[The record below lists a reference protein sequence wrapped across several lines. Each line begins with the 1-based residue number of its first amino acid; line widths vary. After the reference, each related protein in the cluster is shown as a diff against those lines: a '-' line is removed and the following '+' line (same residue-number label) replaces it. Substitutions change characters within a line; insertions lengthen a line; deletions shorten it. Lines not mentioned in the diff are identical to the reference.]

1 MKRKGFTIVEILA
14 AVVIIAI
21 LSVVVIPNISSYI
34 AISKDE
40 YNKDVKKQMILAG
53 KNYYSENQER
63 LPRDTSEK
71 TMDYIS
77 VQELSTLKYVD
88 NEFVDADDN
97 SCMEKSYVVAA
108 NKGLGIN
115 YYACMI
121 CGDNS
126 YIEEDEEFYCD
137 AVNYI
142 DNNGNSDEDGSGDEG
157 DSEDGESS
165 DGSLTCVV
173 DKETTGY
180 TDDGLYVT
188 LTATSNKED
197 GYITSVY
204 VINKDTKS
212 DEEQL
217 SDADKNKKSVTTTV
231 YFPEYGENDVYA
243 MDNSYNKVKCTT
255 VNYKE
260 PTNTKFNVKQYY
272 VTEEEYESHKNTGFT
287 NQELEELPEYDGTW
301 KNGYIYVKLDYYNF
315 QYDSIEID
323 GEDIAIGKKYFFI
336 EDEGETTTKIV
347 ATRSDEGSSD
357 IVRNIT
363 AKLDRT
369 APTVTLS
376 NSSSGKWTNKDVTVT
391 VNAKDTGGSGIASKK
406 YGTSSSSMS
415 SNVPTNSKVVWSK
428 TNRNVV
434 MYVQV
439 TDNAGNKSSVAST
452 NVRQDITPPTVTL
465 SNSSSGSW
473 TNKAVTVT
481 VSAKDTG
488 GSGIASKKYGTSSS
502 SMSSNVPTNS
512 KVVWSKTNRN
522 VVMYVQ
528 VTDKAGNKSSVAST
542 NVRQDITPPTVYSHC
557 FYQKASGRWKFRYY
571 MRDTGGSG
579 LSQYRW
585 NYCYSICPGCHSSYM
600 CSSKS
605 AYNRMIATGWR
616 TASPAYKQTGYN
628 IKPTSGARTIQA
640 TARMQV
646 KDKAGNIYTS
656 PNYTDRWT
664 YSGGYSPGKC

>member
-34 AISKDE
+34 ALSKDE

-88 NEFVDADDN
+88 NEFVDADNN
-97 SCMEKSYVVAA
+97 SCMDKSYVVAA

-126 YIEEDEEFYCD
+126 YIDENEEFYCD

-142 DNNGNSDEDGSGDEG
+142 DNNGNGNEDGSGDGTVGE
-157 DSEDGESS
+157 GESS

-180 TDDGLYVT
+180 TDKGLYVT
-188 LTATSNKED
+188 VTATSKKED
-197 GYITSVY
+197 GYITSIY

-217 SDADKNKKSVTTTV
+217 TDDDKNKNSVTTTV
-231 YFPEYGENDVYA
+231 YFPEYGVNDVYA

-260 PTNTKFNVKQYY
+260 PTNTKFNVTQYY
-272 VTEEEYESHKNTGFT
+272 ITKDEYESHKDTGFT
-287 NQELEELPEYDGTW
+287 AKELEELPKYDGSW

-315 QYDSIEID
+315 QYNSIEID
-323 GEDIAIGKKYFFI
+323 GEKVAIGEKDFFI
-336 EDEGETTTKIV
+336 EDEGETTTRIV
-347 ATRSDEGSSD
+347 ATRSEGDNSD
-357 IVRNIT
+357 VVRNIT
-363 AKLDRT
+363 TKLDRT

-376 NSSSGKWTNKDVTVT
+376 NSSSGNWTNQDVTVT
-391 VNAKDTGGSGIASKK
+391 VNANDTGGSGIASEK
-406 YGTSSSSMS
+406 YGTASSSMTS
-415 SNVPTNSKVVWSK
+415 DVPANSKVVWSK
-428 TNRNVV
+428 ANRNVV

-439 TDNAGNKSSVAST
+439 TDNAGNKSSIV
-452 NVRQDITPPTVTL
+452 
-465 SNSSSGSW
+465 
-473 TNKAVTVT
+473 
-481 VSAKDTG
+481 
-488 GSGIASKKYGTSSS
+488 
-502 SMSSNVPTNS
+502 
-512 KVVWSKTNRN
+512 
-522 VVMYVQ
+522 
-528 VTDKAGNKSSVAST
+528 ST

-557 FYQKASGRWKFRYY
+557 FYQKASGEWRFRYY

-585 NYCYSICPGCHSSYM
+585 NYCYRICPGCPSSYM
-600 CSSKS
+600 CSYKS
-605 AYNRMIATGWR
+605 AYNRMLSSGWS
-616 TASPAYKQTGYN
+616 TIYYDPAYKQTGYN
-628 IKPTSGARTIQA
+628 IAPTSGAKTIG
-640 TARMQV
+640 TTTRMQV
-646 KDKAGNIYTS
+646 RDKAGNVYTS
-656 PNYTDRWT
+656 GDFTDTWY
-664 YSGGYSPGKC
+664 YSGSYSPGSC

>member
-77 VQELSTLKYVD
+77 VSELSTLKYVD

-142 DNNGNSDEDGSGDEG
+142 DNNGNGNEDGSGDEG

-231 YFPEYGENDVYA
+231 YFSEYGENDVYA

-260 PTNTKFNVKQYY
+260 PTNTKFNVTQYY
-272 VTEEEYESHKNTGFT
+272 ITKDEYESHKDTGFT
-287 NQELEELPEYDGTW
+287 AKELEELPKYDGSW

-315 QYDSIEID
+315 QYNSIEID
-323 GEDIAIGKKYFFI
+323 GEKVAIGEKDFFI

-376 NSSSGKWTNKDVTVT
+376 NSSSGNWTNKDVTVT
-391 VNAKDTGGSGIASKK
+391 VNAKDTGGSGIDSKK

-415 SNVPTNSKVVWSK
+415 SNVPANSKVVWSK

-439 TDNAGNKSSVAST
+439 TDNAGNKSSV
-452 NVRQDITPPTVTL
+452 V
-465 SNSSSGSW
+465 
-473 TNKAVTVT
+473 
-481 VSAKDTG
+481 
-488 GSGIASKKYGTSSS
+488 
-502 SMSSNVPTNS
+502 
-512 KVVWSKTNRN
+512 
-522 VVMYVQ
+522 
-528 VTDKAGNKSSVAST
+528 ST

-557 FYQKASGRWKFRYY
+557 FYTKTSTAWQFRYY

-585 NYCYSICPGCHSSYM
+585 NYCYSICPGCPSSYM

-605 AYNRMIATGWR
+605 AYDRMIATGWS
-616 TASPAYKQTGYN
+616 TAYYDPAYRQTGYN

>member
-77 VQELSTLKYVD
+77 VSELSTLKYVD

-121 CGDNS
+121 CG
-126 YIEEDEEFYCD
+126 EDEDKYITEEEKFYCD

-142 DNNGNSDEDGSGDEG
+142 DNNGNGNEDGSGDEG

-260 PTNTKFNVKQYY
+260 PTNTKFNVNQYY
-272 VTEEEYESHKNTGFT
+272 ITEEEYESHKNTGFT
-287 NQELEELPEYDGTW
+287 NQELEALPEYDGSW

-315 QYDSIEID
+315 QYNSIEID
-323 GEDIAIGKKYFFI
+323 GEDIAIGEKDFFI

-347 ATRSDEGSSD
+347 VTRSDEGSSD

-376 NSSSGKWTNKDVTVT
+376 NSSSGNWTNKDVTVT
-391 VNAKDTGGSGIASKK
+391 VNAKDTGGSGIDSKK

-439 TDNAGNKSSVAST
+439 TDNAGNKSSIVST
-452 NVRQDITPPTVTL
+452 NVRQDITPPTIY
-465 SNSSSGSW
+465 
-473 TNKAVTVT
+473 K
-481 VSAKDTG
+481 
-488 GSGIASKKYGTSSS
+488 
-502 SMSSNVPTNS
+502 
-512 KVVWSKTNRN
+512 
-522 VVMYVQ
+522 
-528 VTDKAGNKSSVAST
+528 
-542 NVRQDITPPTVYSHC
+542 HC

-571 MRDTGGSG
+571 MSDNLSG
-579 LSQYRW
+579 LNGMRW
-585 NYCYSICPGCHSSYM
+585 GYCYNRGVSSNNSITCAYRGVSTRLASAGWE
-600 CSSKS
+600 SKTGTS
-605 AYNRMIATGWR
+605 NYRQTNYQIA
-616 TASPAYKQTGYN
+616 
-628 IKPTSGARTIQA
+628 PTSRARTIQVA
-640 TARMQV
+640 TQFEVRDQ
-646 KDKAGNIYTS
+646 AGNVYRSSVMYDTW
-656 PNYTDRWT
+656 Y
-664 YSGGYSPGKC
+664 YSGSYSPGAC

>member
-77 VQELSTLKYVD
+77 VSELSTLKYVD

-142 DNNGNSDEDGSGDEG
+142 DNNGNSDEDGSG
-157 DSEDGESS
+157 DGESS

-260 PTNTKFNVKQYY
+260 PTNTKFNVNQYY

-287 NQELEELPEYDGTW
+287 NKEVEALPEYDGSW

-315 QYDSIEID
+315 QYNSIEID

-376 NSSSGKWTNKDVTVT
+376 NSSSGNWTNKDVTVT
-391 VNAKDTGGSGIASKK
+391 VNANDTGGSGIDSKK

-439 TDNAGNKSSVAST
+439 TDNAGNKSSVVST
-452 NVRQDITPPTVTL
+452 NVRQDITPPTIY
-465 SNSSSGSW
+465 
-473 TNKAVTVT
+473 K
-481 VSAKDTG
+481 
-488 GSGIASKKYGTSSS
+488 
-502 SMSSNVPTNS
+502 
-512 KVVWSKTNRN
+512 
-522 VVMYVQ
+522 
-528 VTDKAGNKSSVAST
+528 
-542 NVRQDITPPTVYSHC
+542 HC
-557 FYQKASGRWKFRYY
+557 FYQKASGKWRFRYY
-571 MRDTGGSG
+571 MSDNLSG
-579 LSQYRW
+579 LNGMRW
-585 NYCYSICPGCHSSYM
+585 GYCYNRGVSSNNSITCAYRGVSTRLASAGWE
-600 CSSKS
+600 SKTGTS
-605 AYNRMIATGWR
+605 NYRQTNYQIA
-616 TASPAYKQTGYN
+616 
-628 IKPTSGARTIQA
+628 PTSGARTIQVA
-640 TARMQV
+640 TQFEVRDQ
-646 KDKAGNIYTS
+646 AGNVYRSSVMYDTW
-656 PNYTDRWT
+656 Y
-664 YSGGYSPGKC
+664 YSGSYSPGAC